1 MPINLPDETK
11 SSHRLA
17 ILSQQEIDDL
27 FELPQFTDDERELYF
42 DFSTTELSVM
52 ATKTFSGGVYLALE
66 LGYFK
71 AKRQFFNI
79 EHPKV
84 MTDLQYLINRYF
96 GGRND
101 PLKVPSRPIRLIN
114 QRTILELLNYRICN
128 KDVREELESKAKR
141 IAMLS
146 TRPSSFC
153 VSCCIT

>member
-27 FELPQFTDDERELYF
+27 FELPQFTDDEQELYF
-42 DFSTTELSVM
+42 DFSTTELSVI

-84 MTDLQYLINRYF
+84 MTD
-96 GGRND
+96 
-101 PLKVPSRPIRLIN
+101 
-114 QRTILELLNYRICN
+114 
-128 KDVREELESKAKR
+128 
-141 IAMLS
+141 
-146 TRPSSFC
+146 
-153 VSCCIT
+153 